1 MKPALKFSIDRGG
14 TFTDIIASCQGR
26 TWIKKILSVDP
37 LHYDDAPREGI
48 RLILEEVTGE
58 NISSREIP
66 GEYIESIRMGTTVA
80 TNAML
85 EKKGA
90 PTALVVTRGFKD
102 ILAIGHQDRSHLFN
116 LEIIKPVPLYRE
128 VLELDERIVPSGD
141 FFRSEI
147 PLDRNAVKKEL
158 QLLFD
163 AGIES
168 LAVVLMHAWGDGS
181 HEDMVGA
188 LAEEIGFSNISLSSR
203 TSPSIKIVDRAFT
216 TLVDA
221 YVTPIIKE
229 YVEGFRAG
237 FDDDLGDDRLFF
249 MHSGGGLIPASRFRG
264 VNALLSGP
272 AGGVV
277 GYGESFY
284 RNKPVIGFDMGG
296 TSTDV
301 SRYDGRLSIHYE
313 SRLMGQT
320 VRAPHVD
327 ILTVAAG
334 GGSRLFFRNGML
346 EAGPESAGS
355 EPGPLCYRKG
365 GCLTITDANL
375 FLGRII
381 PGHFPE
387 IFGPEENQ
395 PLDTG
400 ETRKAFEKIT
410 DEINRDYGSRGL
422 KGLSPE
428 EVASGFLAVANEI
441 MIKPVKEVSI
451 ERGFDVR
458 DHVLACF
465 GGAGPQ
471 HACAIARHLG
481 INEIYIHRHAGIL
494 SAIGIAMASEG
505 ESARQSIN
513 RPLEGL
519 APGFI
524 EETAGRLWESLSVA
538 AGSGDQ
544 EQRRS
549 ETLLALRYEGTDSQ
563 ISIDAREADPV
574 KCFETEHR
582 RLYGFLYH
590 HRGLI
595 LDEIRVTVVSQ
606 PVDSAV
612 SFEGLPVNSSKP
624 LEWREVFFD
633 DSWSKTPVYDLES
646 LGRGQKIEGPAVL
659 VHNTET
665 IVIEPRCMGEVTA
678 EGHIRIIVEEEVKRK
693 ITPERDP
700 VSLGVFNNI
709 FMSVAEQMGSM
720 LRKTAVSTNIKER
733 MDFSCAVFDARGRL
747 VANAPHIPVH
757 LGAMGHTV
765 QHINRS
771 FKNNINEGDM
781 FLSNHPAEGG
791 SHLPDITVVAP
802 RIIPGS
808 PRFPEPEYFVAC
820 RGHHGDIGG
829 TVPGSMPAL
838 SSHIDEEGAVFR
850 AMKVLEGGRF
860 KSDKLKDIL
869 VKAGARR
876 VADNISDITAQ
887 ISACVKGLALLD
899 EVCERYSLMVVK
911 AYMGHIQDVSKEAV
925 RDFIGTMTGPEVR
938 HARDF
943 LDDGT
948 VLDLVMK
955 IDHQRGTILF
965 DFTGS
970 GDQVPGNQ
978 NCPAAVTTSSIIYC
992 LRALVAR
999 ELPLNAGFLLPVS
1012 VKLRRGSLLDPAP
1025 DAAVAGGNVTTSQR
1039 VVDLILKAFD
1049 CCAASCGCMNNVSF
1063 GNDHFGYYETIGGG
1077 SGAGRG
1083 YHGAD
1088 GIHTHMTNTRITDPE
1103 ILELRYPVILREFSL
1118 RSGSGGKGRYNGGCG
1133 IIREIEFNEQVEVS
1147 LLTERRVSAPWGSH
1161 GGGEGTKGKN
1171 FLIREGKSI
1180 LLDGKSLFTVNKGDR
1195 LRIETPGGGGYG
1207 KIS

>member
-14 TFTDIIASCQGR
+14 TFTDIIASYQDH

-58 NISSREIP
+58 KISEKAIP
-66 GEYIESIRMGTTVA
+66 GKYIESIRMGTTVA

-90 PTALVVTRGFKD
+90 PTALIVTRGFKD

-116 LEIIKPVPLYRE
+116 LEIIKPTPLYRE
-128 VLELDERIVPSGD
+128 VLELDERIVSSGD
-141 FFRSEI
+141 SFTIEV
-147 PLDRNAVKKEL
+147 PLDRDAVRKQL
-158 QLLFD
+158 QGLFD

-168 LAVVLMHAWGDGS
+168 LAVVLMHACGDSS
-181 HEDMVGA
+181 HENIVGA
-188 LAEEIGFSNISLSSR
+188 LAEEIGFGNISLSSK

-229 YVEGFRAG
+229 YVKGFKKG
-237 FDDDLGDDRLFF
+237 FNGDLGDDRLFF

-284 RNKPVIGFDMGG
+284 REKPVIGFDMGG

-355 EPGPLCYRKG
+355 DPGPLCYRKG
-365 GCLTITDANL
+365 GHLTITDANL

-381 PGHFPE
+381 PEHFPE

-395 PLDTG
+395 PLDAG
-400 ETRKAFEKIT
+400 ETQKAFEKIT
-410 DEINRDYGSRGL
+410 EEINRDYLCRGL
-422 KGLSPE
+422 KGLTPE

-471 HACAIARHLG
+471 HACAIARQLG
-481 INEIYIHRHAGIL
+481 INEIYIHRHAGVL
-494 SAIGIAMASEG
+494 SAIGIAMASER

-513 RPLEGL
+513 RPLD
-519 APGFI
+519 AVTSGFI
-524 EETAGRLWESLSVA
+524 EEATVRLQESLFEA
-538 AGSGDQ
+538 AGPHDRG
-544 EQRRS
+544 RCRS
-549 ETLLALRYEGTDSQ
+549 ETVLALRYEGTDSQ
-563 ISIDAREADPV
+563 ISIDAGEVDPV
-574 KCFETEHR
+574 KSFEREHR

-590 HRGLI
+590 GKGLI
-595 LDEIRVTVVSQ
+595 LDEIRVTMVTLPNGSPVS
-606 PVDSAV
+606 PDRPCSMA
-612 SFEGLPVNSSKP
+612 SKP
-624 LEWREVFFD
+624 LAYREVFFD
-633 DSWSKTPVYDLES
+633 NSWIKTPVYELEG
-646 LGRGQKIEGPAVL
+646 LGQGQTIEGPAIL

-665 IVIEPRCMGEVTA
+665 IVIEPRCMGEVTVK
-678 EGHIRIIVEEEVKRK
+678 GDMRITVQGEEKSK
-693 ITPERDP
+693 ISMERDP
-700 VSLGVFNNI
+700 VSLAVFNNV
-709 FMSVAEQMGSM
+709 FMSVAEQMGGM

-733 MDFSCAVFDARGRL
+733 MDFSCAVFDPQGRL

-765 QHINRS
+765 QHINQT
-771 FKNNINEGDM
+771 FQNNINEGDM
-781 FLSNHPAEGG
+781 FISNHPAEGG
-791 SHLPDITVVAP
+791 SHLPDITIVAP
-802 RIIPGS
+802 RVIPGS
-808 PRFPEPEYFVAC
+808 PLYPEPEYFVAC

-850 AMKVLEGGRF
+850 AMKVLEGGRL
-860 KSDKLKDIL
+860 KSDELKDVL
-869 VKAGARR
+869 MKAGARR

-887 ISACVKGLALLD
+887 VSACVKGLALLD
-899 EVCERYSLMVVK
+899 EARERYSLEVVK
-911 AYMGHIQDVSKEAV
+911 AYMGHIQDVSEEAV
-925 RDFIGTMTGPEVR
+925 REFIGIMKGPDSR

-948 VLDLVMK
+948 PLDLIMK
-955 IDHQRGTILF
+955 IDRQRGTILF

-999 ELPLNAGFLLPVS
+999 ELPLNVGFLLPVS
-1012 VKLRRGSLLDPAP
+1012 VTLRRGSILDPGH

-1077 SGAGRG
+1077 SGAGNG

-1118 RSGSGGKGRYNGGCG
+1118 RTGSGGKGKYYGGCG
-1133 IIREIEFNEQVEVS
+1133 IIREIEFGEPVSVS
-1147 LLTERRVSAPWGSH
+1147 LLTERRVTAPWGSH
-1161 GGGEGTKGKN
+1161 GGGEGAQGKN
-1171 FLIREGKSI
+1171 FLVREGK
-1180 LLDGKSLFTVNKGDR
+1180 LTPLAGKTFFTAQKGDR

-1207 KIS
+1207 KIY